1 MAAINIA
8 RLLTLNGKLGVAN
21 VTTGY
26 TDLLVNSSNS
36 NTLLKINTL
45 SLCNYSAS
53 TANVSVDVYRS
64 NVGYRLASAISVPV
78 NSSLIAITKDSMIYL
93 EEGDSLRV
101 WSGANNAIQAVIS
114 YDYIA

>member
-8 RLLTLNGKLGVAN
+8 RLLTLNGRLNVAN
-21 VTTGY
+21 VNTTY
-26 TDLLVNSSNS
+26 TDLITNDNNS
-36 NTLLKINTL
+36 NALVKINTL

-64 NVGYRLASAISVPV
+64 NIGYRLASAISIPA
-78 NSSLIAITKDSMIYL
+78 NSSLVAISKDSMIYL
-93 EEGDSLRV
+93 EEGDALRV
-101 WSGANNAIQAVIS
+101 WGGANNVIQAVVS

>member
-8 RLLTLNGKLGVAN
+8 RLLTLNGRLGVAN
-21 VTTGY
+21 VTTTY
-26 TDLLVNSSNS
+26 TDLLTNASDSNA
-36 NTLLKINTL
+36 LVKINTL

-64 NVGYRLASAISVPV
+64 NVGYRLASAITVPV
-78 NSSLIAITKDSMIYL
+78 NSSLVAITKDSMIYL
-93 EEGDSLRV
+93 EEGDALRV
-101 WSGANNAIQAVIS
+101 WAGANNAIQAVVS

>member
-8 RLLTLNGKLGVAN
+8 RLLVLNGKLNVAN
-21 VTTGY
+21 VTTSY
-26 TDLLVNSSNS
+26 TDLLINSVNS

-45 SLCNYSAS
+45 SLCNYSGS

-64 NVGYRLASAISVPV
+64 NVGYRLASAITVPV
-78 NSSLIAITKDSMIYL
+78 NSSLVAITKDSMIYL

-101 WSGANNAIQAVIS
+101 WAGADNTIQAVVS